1 MCRACSTEKEVRI
14 GRDMSLGQTTL
25 LMPINLSKEMTGTG
39 RQIQVTR
46 IDIQIS
52 DMPQRT
58 VGII

>member
-1 MCRACSTEKEVRI
+1 
-14 GRDMSLGQTTL
+14 MSLGQTTL